1 MENELI
7 VAEKL
12 NPVELFFGDGL
23 EPVLGNIA
31 EQCRSYV
38 FDIESKSGRKDCASL
53 AYKIAR
59 SKTTIDDLGKKLL
72 ADQKAKIKQGD
83 AQRKKARDFLEN
95 LKNEVRQPLTTWEQ
109 EQERIKEEEARR
121 EIERV
126 ERIEAAI
133 NDIQAHE
140 DKVGLDSTVAEIKQV
155 IKSLSTIEVTEN
167 DFQEFTKATQ
177 KTKDDVLSYLN
188 EVLDK
193 RVKYEAEEA
202 ERKAEAERLAKI
214 AAEQKAEADRLA
226 AERRAIE
233 EEKAR
238 AEAQK
243 RAEQEAAERKRRE
256 EQIAREAAEKAQA
269 ENDAAIRE
277 AVERIK
283 SDAAEKERQQ
293 IEKERIEREEAERK
307 AADKRH
313 RAYVKRAAV
322 KELKKVTADAEAV
335 FNTIDAGN
343 VPHVSVGY

>member
-23 EPVLGNIA
+23 ESVLGNIA

-109 EQERIKEEEARR
+109 EQERIKEEEARK

-126 ERIEAAI
+126 EKIEQAI
-133 NDIQAHE
+133 AGIKLSDGMLSWASTTDEIQ
-140 DKVGLDSTVAEIKQV
+140 SM
-155 IKSLSTIEVTEN
+155 IKSVSEITVDEHG
-167 DFQEFTKATQ
+167 FQEFVETAKEVKNDTLDA
-177 KTKDDVLSYLN
+177 LN
-188 EVLDK
+188 NALVARE
-193 RVKYEAEEA
+193 RYEAEEA

-269 ENDAAIRE
+269 EKEAAIRE
-277 AVERIK
+277 AEERVK
-283 SDAAEKERQQ
+283 REAAEKERQR

-313 RAYVKRAAV
+313 RASIKRAAV
-322 KELKKVTADAEAV
+322 KELKKVTADAVAV
-335 FNTIDAGN
+335 FNAIDAGN